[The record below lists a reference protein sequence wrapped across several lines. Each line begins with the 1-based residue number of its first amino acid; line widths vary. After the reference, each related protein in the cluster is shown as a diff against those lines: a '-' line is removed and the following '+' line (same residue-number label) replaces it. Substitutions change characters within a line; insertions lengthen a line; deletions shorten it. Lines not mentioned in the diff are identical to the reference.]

1 MNGFAAIRELTP
13 RRCVEW
19 FVVANF
25 AFLGLDIAI
34 AHTQN
39 HFRERVEWS
48 PIVFSAVAVAL
59 LLPMVVGVRERWCRR
74 AEVLV
79 AVGSVA
85 VGVLGMVLHLRSA
98 FFVER
103 TLHNLVYS
111 APFVAPLA
119 YVGVGLL
126 LLLVRLEPTGSP
138 VLGPWILVLT
148 LGGFV
153 GNFGLSLLDHAA
165 NAFFR
170 WTEWIPVFAS
180 AFASAFLL
188 VGLLRKEPGFALIL
202 AGVLV
207 AQAVVGALGFALH
220 VSADLRRPD
229 AILAD
234 RFIYGAPLFA
244 PLLFA
249 NLALLG
255 VLGLWAEAR
264 PEKPEALR
272 DARGSAKEEAAG
284 SRI

>member
-1 MNGFAAIRELTP
+1 MNALAAIRGLTP

-19 FVVANF
+19 FVEANL
-25 AFLGLDIAI
+25 AFLGLDITI
-34 AHTQN
+34 AHAQN
-39 HFRERVEWS
+39 HFRERIEWS
-48 PIVFSAVAVAL
+48 PIVFSGASVVL
-59 LLPMVVGVRERWCRR
+59 LLPMVVGVRARWCHRV
-74 AEVLV
+74 ELFV
-79 AVGSVA
+79 AASSVA
-85 VGVLGMVLHLRSA
+85 VGALGMVLHLRSA

-138 VLGPWILVLT
+138 VLGAWILILAF
-148 LGGFV
+148 GGFV

-188 VGLLRKEPGFALIL
+188 VGLLRKEQGFARIL
-202 AGVLV
+202 AGLLV
-207 AQAVVGALGFALH
+207 AQAIVGLLGFGLH
-220 VSADLRRPD
+220 LSADLRRPA
-229 AILAD
+229 AILTD

-244 PLLFA
+244 PLQFA

-255 VLGLWAEAR
+255 LLGLWAEAR
-264 PEKPEALR
+264 PEAPEALR
-272 DARGSAKEEAAG
+272 DTRRSAKWSSAG
-284 SRI
+284 SWS